1 MSNLSQ
7 FVSSGIG
14 TSLTVNTF
22 TVTDLRYCGTYT
34 PVIDNPLGTRV
45 EGGFVICR
53 SSNNAWIVSPRCSEV
68 SRTWYCRDDAST
80 VANLCTSCTGWFVP
94 TRPQLQN
101 PGYTCRTYWDLFSST
116 LYWSNSESST
126 LNACYV
132 CITNGNASQCNKTFP
147 FCVRAFR
154 CVTY

>member
-94 TRPQLQN
+94 TSSQLQN
-101 PGYTCRTYWDLFSST
+101 PGYTCITYWDLVSST
-116 LYWSNSESST
+116 SYWSST
-126 LNACYV
+126 EINATRACRV
-132 CITNGNASQCNKTFP
+132 DFTSGNAFGTYKTSTC
-147 FCVRAFR
+147 CVRAFR

>member
-22 TVTDLRYCGTYT
+22 TVTDLIYCGTYT

-53 SSNNAWIVSPRCSEV
+53 SSNNAWIVSPICSEV

-94 TRPQLQN
+94 TISQLQN
-101 PGYTCRTYWDLFSST
+101 PGYTCRTYWDLLSTFYWSST
-116 LYWSNSESST
+116 EH
-126 LNACYV
+126 NATFACSVRFLGTAPNY
-132 CITNGNASQCNKTFP
+132 NKTNTL
-147 FCVRAFR
+147 CVRAFR